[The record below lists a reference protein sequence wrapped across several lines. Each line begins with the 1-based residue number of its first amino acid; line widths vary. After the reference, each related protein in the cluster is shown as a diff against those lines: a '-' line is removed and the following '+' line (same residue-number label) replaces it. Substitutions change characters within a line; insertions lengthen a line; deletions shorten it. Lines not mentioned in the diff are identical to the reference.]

1 MRFLSL
7 LLFVAISGCSY
18 TQPNLKPK
26 QWRFATDPHG
36 SQAILNGPL
45 VNEEQVA
52 IQFKRVPR
60 VDKQN
65 NSWVE
70 LIYDLPAKQLPSQ
83 FNIALT
89 YKSDNALIVK
99 LSQQEYGGSGDKSY
113 AHYQTKLP
121 ASNTWQTINV
131 ALNDFARPNWTPAW
145 SKDKGVI
152 LKHVSAL
159 YFVPDLTDVEGGE
172 ASLAIKSLRI
182 E

>member
-1 MRFLSL
+1 MRFLL
-7 LLFVAISGCSY
+7 ILFAVAVSGCSV
-18 TQPNLKPK
+18 TQSNLEPK

-70 LIYDLPAKQLPSQ
+70 LIYDLPTKQLPSQ

-145 SKDKGVI
+145 SKDEGVV
-152 LKHVSAL
+152 LQHVSAL
-159 YFVPDLTDVEGGE
+159 YFVPDLTDAEGGA

>member
-1 MRFLSL
+1 MRFLL
-7 LLFVAISGCSY
+7 LLLAIAFSGCSY
-18 TQPNLKPK
+18 TQSNLKPK

-45 VNEEQVA
+45 VDEEQVA

-70 LIYDLPAKQLPSQ
+70 LIYDLPTKQLPYQ

-99 LSQQEYGGSGDKSY
+99 LSQREYGGSGDRGY

-121 ASNTWQTINV
+121 ASSTWQTINV
-131 ALNDFARPNWTPAW
+131 SLNDFARPNWTPAW

-159 YFVPDLTDVEGGE
+159 YLVPDLTDAEGGE